1 MEQKNRMKIK
11 NVNLE
16 WNVLRWDFNS
26 KKACKYNV
34 MHNDFPERIAKAIRS
49 PKGSY
54 RHIDNKED
62 LKEWLKR
69 ELMYYYWCKS
79 ECEYVI
85 GGLFNHEEKDLQ
97 KLDIWFQLEM
107 NLDRIV
113 DYVMKEM
120 NISFKE

>member
-16 WNVLRWDFNS
+16 WNVLHLDFNS

-34 MHNDFPERIAKAIRS
+34 MHSDFPERIAKAIRS

-54 RHIDNKED
+54 RHIDNRED

-79 ECEYVI
+79 EHEYVI

-113 DYVMKEM
+113 DYVIKEM